1 MKNRFLLPILVVIL
15 VITLFVAG
23 FYLLLKSRINIANT
37 TPKTTEEG
45 VADEQTVNVN
55 VTANNGKFEPNS
67 FKSDLFGTLNLN
79 VNAVDSDYQFKVE
92 DYPRL
97 DANLAK
103 GKTTTIKIQYLGLG
117 DYTFTCGEGCS
128 GTITIESIQDIEDL
142 EKE

>member
-1 MKNRFLLPILVVIL
+1 MKNKFLLPSLL
-15 VITLFVAG
+15 VIALFAIG
-23 FYLLLKSRINIANT
+23 FYLLQKPSTNISTT
-37 TPKTTEEG
+37 TPIKTEGG

-79 VNAVDSDYQFKVE
+79 VNAVDKDYQFKVE

-103 GKTTTIKIQYLGLG
+103 GKTTTIKIQFLGLG
-117 DYTFTCGEGCS
+117 DYIFTCGEGCS